1 MGFSFNFCS
10 LTSANRNVILSSKD
24 ILTCVVVEDDHVALM
39 VIEQMVNKTPFLR
52 LQKSFTD
59 PIKASQ
65 YLRENK
71 VDLLLLDIEM
81 PGINGFELIK
91 LLDEMPAT
99 IIMTSEQKYAVEA
112 FEYNVSDFLVKP
124 VTDYSR
130 FLKALYRIQHDRQP
144 RPEPAMKPEPQ
155 NVFVKADSLLHNVP
169 VNSILYIEA
178 FGDYVKIHTETKVLM
193 VLSTLKAFEEKI
205 PSDQFLRVHRSYI
218 VNVKKIDNIDP
229 NNLQIATKII
239 PISPNYR
246 EELLGKI
253 NLL

>member
-1 MGFSFNFCS
+1 M
-10 LTSANRNVILSSKD
+10 I
-24 ILTCVVVEDDHVALM
+24 VEDDNVALM
-39 VIEQMVNKTPFLR
+39 IVQQMVSKTPFLK
-52 LQKSFTD
+52 LQQSFTD
-59 PIKASQ
+59 PIKASR

-71 VDLLLLDIEM
+71 VDLLILDIEM

-91 LLDEMPAT
+91 LLDYRPAT

-130 FLKALYRIQHDRQP
+130 FLKALYRIQARQEAP
-144 RPEPAMKPEPQ
+144 ARSDEPS

-169 VNSILYIEA
+169 VNSILFIEA
-178 FGDYVKIHTETKVLM
+178 FGDYVKIHTESKVLM
-193 VLSTLKAFEEKI
+193 VLSTLKSFEGKI

-218 VNVKKIDNIDP
+218 VNIKRIDNIDP
-229 NNLQIATKII
+229 ANLQIGTKII
-239 PISPNYR
+239 PISPSYR
-246 EELLGKI
+246 EELLSKI